1 MMHFSY
7 IDCGQ
12 ALCKTSPQSK
22 DMANSPHRSSE
33 LVYDSN
39 ISRSVFL
46 PRKSIFLDFRLA
58 PTCCLS
64 ICHHLLFLPYFLPA
78 NPRAAT
84 FLVSRLFSVPRCFL
98 AKSKQNFSK
107 IFFFLAI
114 RLSFFSAYP
123 FPISRTCLPCSA
135 LPALASKEIVIF
147 ETVFPKITQPF
158 PLLVHFSPHF
168 SASFCTRVVCL
179 RFVG

>member
-1 MMHFSY
+1 MHFFY

-84 FLVSRLFSVPRCFL
+84 FLVSRFFSVSRCFL
-98 AKSKQNFSK
+98 AKFEQNFSK
-107 IFFFLAI
+107 IFFRSI
-114 RLSFFSAYP
+114 YPTIFFSTYSFSGFWLAELAP
-123 FPISRTCLPCSA
+123 LS
-135 LPALASKEIVIF
+135 PALASKEITIF
-147 ETVFPKITQPF
+147 ETVLPKIAHPF
-158 PLLVHFSPHF
+158 LLPVYFSPRF
-168 SASFCTRVVCL
+168 PTSFCTRVVCL

>member
-1 MMHFSY
+1 
-7 IDCGQ
+7 
-12 ALCKTSPQSK
+12 
-22 DMANSPHRSSE
+22 MANSPHRSSE

-84 FLVSRLFSVPRCFL
+84 FLVSRFFSVSRCFL
-98 AKSKQNFSK
+98 AKFEQNFSK
-107 IFFFLAI
+107 IFFRSIYPTIFFRLIPFLVSGWPNLPP
-114 RLSFFSAYP
+114 LSRPSPARKSRFSRRFCQKLHTLFFCWYIFLPVFRHLFAQGLSACVLSGN
-123 FPISRTCLPCSA
+123 I
-135 LPALASKEIVIF
+135 
-147 ETVFPKITQPF
+147 
-158 PLLVHFSPHF
+158 
-168 SASFCTRVVCL
+168 
-179 RFVG
+179 

>member
-1 MMHFSY
+1 
-7 IDCGQ
+7 
-12 ALCKTSPQSK
+12 
-22 DMANSPHRSSE
+22 MANSPHRSSE

-84 FLVSRLFSVPRCFL
+84 FLVSRFFSVSRCFL
-98 AKSKQNFSK
+98 AKFEQNFSK
-107 IFFFLAI
+107 IFFRSI
-114 RLSFFSAYP
+114 YPTIFFSTYSFSGFWLAELAPP
-123 FPISRTCLPCSA
+123 FRPSPARKSRFSRRFCQKLHILFLCWYIFLPLFHDLFA
-135 LPALASKEIVIF
+135 
-147 ETVFPKITQPF
+147 
-158 PLLVHFSPHF
+158 
-168 SASFCTRVVCL
+168 RGVVCL
-179 RFVG
+179 RLVG